1 VIATDRALVPV
12 VRKHLEVSDSRI
24 TVVPNAVDLEEIDR
38 LGVDAPSS
46 DLLLLSVG
54 RLEHNKGFD
63 HLVGALAALARQ
75 PSTPLTGQW
84 RCVIVGEGSAR
95 GSLERRIADANLQQH
110 VSLPGR
116 AGAAELHNWY
126 EAATLFVH
134 PTLYE
139 GSSIVTLEA
148 MAHRR
153 AVVGSNAGGIP
164 DKVRPGV
171 NGWLVEPG
179 DEQGLMRA
187 IEQALADRNR
197 LIQMGR
203 EGRAI
208 VEREFSWK
216 AITDRVIALY
226 DEILTTSLAAR

>member
-1 VIATDRALVPV
+1 MRHRRFGLW
-12 VRKHLEVSDSRI
+12 
-24 TVVPNAVDLEEIDR
+24 
-38 LGVDAPSS
+38 
-46 DLLLLSVG
+46 LLFS
-54 RLEHNKGFD
+54 
-63 HLVGALAALARQ
+63 GALAVLARK
-75 PSTPLTGQW
+75 PSTHLTGQW

-95 GSLERRIADANLQQH
+95 GSLERRIAEANLQEH

-116 AGAAELHNWY
+116 VGADELHNWY

-153 AVVGSNAGGIP
+153 AVIGSNAGGIP
-164 DKVRPGV
+164 DKVRPGI
-171 NGWLVEPG
+171 NGWLVDPG
-179 DEQGLMRA
+179 DEQGLIRA
-187 IEQALADRNR
+187 VEQALADRNR

-216 AITDRVIALY
+216 AATDRVVALY